1 MTGSPR
7 VDLWKKKFDN
17 LWIRSKIKNKYF
29 LFVSNYSLANN
40 HYSFEKIIRRKKF
53 ENYYIRSPNLK
64 KMDLAIY
71 EYQTKSMKRF
81 INLII
86 NFSKKFPNE
95 SIIVRPHPT
104 EKKKSYGRKN

>member
-1 MTGSPR
+1 
-7 VDLWKKKFDN
+7 
-17 LWIRSKIKNKYF
+17 
-29 LFVSNYSLANN
+29 
-40 HYSFEKIIRRKKF
+40 
-53 ENYYIRSPNLK
+53 
-64 KMDLAIY
+64 MDLAIY

-104 EKKKSYGRKN
+104 EKKSYGGKIKEL